1 MAIKQVSTAN
11 TFEHWLTATQ
21 QLIAV
26 ANTLTDGNGAT
37 FVANTILEISG
48 TGSRLNVKTSA
59 EISNVFSNNITIKQN
74 TVANVIYANSI
85 VFPDG
90 TTLGSQTSSDII
102 VTLNTYG
109 NTLNVVDDTTSIN
122 TVYPLMALSANG
134 IPTRIY
140 ASSTKLYYNVST
152 GQINSTNFNSLS
164 DLNAKKDIETIK
176 NALETLLQ
184 LRGVTF
190 KWKDNDAKS
199 IGVIA
204 QEVEQYLPE
213 VVSTGENG
221 EKSVSYGS
229 IVGLVIEAIKELNG
243 RVIKLENYIN
253 KENN

>member
-37 FVANTILEISG
+37 FIANTILEISG
-48 TGSRLNVKTSA
+48 SGARLNVKTSA
-59 EISNVFSNNITIKQN
+59 EVANVFSNNITVTKN
-74 TVANVIYANSI
+74 TIANVIYANTI
-85 VFPDG
+85 IFPDG

-102 VTLNTYG
+102 TTLNQYG
-109 NTLNVVDDTTSIN
+109 NTLNVVDDITSIN
-122 TVYPLMALSANG
+122 TMYPLMALAANG
-134 IPTRIY
+134 LPTRIY

-152 GQINSTNFNSLS
+152 GQINATNFNSLS
-164 DLNAKKDIETIK
+164 DLNSKTDIETIQ

-184 LRGVTF
+184 IRGVTF
-190 KWKDNDAKS
+190 RWKDSGEKS

-204 QEVEQYLPE
+204 QEIEQYLPE
-213 VVSTGENG
+213 VVSTNEHG

-229 IVGLVIEAIKELNG
+229 IVGLIIEAVKDLNN
-243 RVIKLENYIN
+243 RVIQIENYIN
-253 KENN
+253 KDNQ